1 MISYRNIPVSVRES
15 SYMRHFRHQI
25 SGWPSMLVIQNYM
38 EASGIAHKT
47 NPGQKAEEKTGNA
60 AIYYILKQELFKRM
74 SSLVGHRSEEYL
86 FLNNKALL
94 DQVDRIQGRCD
105 RGGRDLRYK
114 GLK

>member
-1 MISYRNIPVSVRES
+1 MCLPDPILPAI
-15 SYMRHFRHQI
+15 I
-25 SGWPSMLVIQNYM
+25 
-38 EASGIAHKT
+38 T
-47 NPGQKAEEKTGNA
+47 DPGQKAEEKTGNA